1 MKLPLRRFAPS
12 PSLASREGDD
22 AIAARRLLLKMVDM
36 TPPKAMIDAELQQR
50 WATIQ
55 MDRLQKAKEYY
66 KTFASV

>member
-1 MKLPLRRFAPS
+1 
-12 PSLASREGDD
+12 
-22 AIAARRLLLKMVDM
+22 
-36 TPPKAMIDAELQQR
+36 MIDAELQQR